1 MERTIFESEHDA
13 FRSSVRQFL
22 EKDVVPNLPAWE
34 AAGIA
39 DRDMFRKA
47 GAAGFLGMAAPEEHG
62 GGGVDDF
69 RFNLVISEE
78 VQAVGAGGAVLIEVV
93 HQIAARR
100 QAAVS

>member
-22 EKDVVPNLPAWE
+22 DKEVVPNLPAWE

-39 DRDMFRKA
+39 DRDLFTKA
-47 GAAGFLGMAAPEEHG
+47 GAAGFLGMAVPESLG

-69 RFNLVISEE
+69 RFNLGFS
-78 VQAVGAGGAVLIEVV
+78 
-93 HQIAARR
+93 
-100 QAAVS
+100 